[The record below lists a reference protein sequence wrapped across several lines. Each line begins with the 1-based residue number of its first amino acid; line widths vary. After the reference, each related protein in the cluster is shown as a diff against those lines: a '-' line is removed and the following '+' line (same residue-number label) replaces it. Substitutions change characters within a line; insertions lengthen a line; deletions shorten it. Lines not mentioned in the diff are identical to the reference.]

1 MKVFPR
7 IAECASLGLWDQGA
21 SQPHALHGHPPRN
34 SRPHGPGSDKSFVFV
49 QVSNFESTE
58 RDHGSIFRAAKPKDH
73 HLRVKSSR
81 EYELLV
87 ST

>member
-7 IAECASLGLWDQGA
+7 IAQCASLGLWNQGA
-21 SQPHALHGHPPRN
+21 SKPHALHGHPSRN
-34 SRPHGPGSDKSFVFV
+34 SRPHGPGSDKSLYLFK
-49 QVSNFESTE
+49 SNFESTE

-87 ST
+87 RT